1 MTHSLYFKP
10 GDGASY
16 CGNGYVLA
24 GMTIAASAG
33 AKRWEVRTTLTART
47 RCDCLPS
54 SALAT
59 TTKTTTK
66 W

>member
-33 AKRWEVRTTLTART
+33 AKRWEVRTTLTAH
-47 RCDCLPS
+47 S
-54 SALAT
+54 YAM
-59 TTKTTTK
+59 
-66 W
+66 